1 MQFFELT
8 AATETVR
15 LRLRLRSHWRMN
27 RLGRKQRSWTSCTQ
41 GRRWIRNMV
50 GMIFQTPPATATE
63 WSRGRRRRQEGRTDL
78 AFFGVRA
85 AETQC
90 VEARIL
96 RYRRILSFRR
106 AIRGTRAAWRT
117 TAALPAAATARLL
130 EKDPSADCFWSPEN
144 RLFEEL
150 RRFCQLRKGSCWAS
164 D

>member
-50 GMIFQTPPATATE
+50 GMIFMNI
-63 WSRGRRRRQEGRTDL
+63 RGRRRRQEGRTDL

-106 AIRGTRAAWRT
+106 AVRGTRAACRT
-117 TAALPAAATARLL
+117 TAVPPAAATARLL

-144 RLFEEL
+144 RLFVEL